1 MKVLDEIVDKWSEH
15 IEMYD
20 EEAIYVML
28 GIMARMVEQLREE
41 NYMLKVKLDSVSSGK
56 RWD

>member
-1 MKVLDEIVDKWSEH
+1 MKVVDEIIDKWSEH

-20 EEAIYVML
+20 EEAVYVML

-41 NYMLKVKLDSVSSGK
+41 NHMLQIKMDSISSGN